1 MQKLCTQCE
10 TLFTPKQTRGSE
22 QIYCSPKCRNNAA
35 QTRMINK
42 IKQDAIQ
49 ETRTSLSGVTQS
61 NDTTRRE
68 SYIVEPNRDIR
79 DSTYIDIMEKNY
91 EARNKISELELKNLY
106 LTKEIEELKQE
117 IINLELE
124 LEEAETPG
132 EENEGMLGG
141 IMKQFKQDPVTTLSF
156 TTELINNLFKSKI
169 NAEGINA

>member
-1 MQKLCTQCE
+1 MQKLCTHCE
-10 TLFTPKQTRGSE
+10 TLYTPKQNNRGSE
-22 QIYCSPKCRNNAA
+22 QVYCSIKCRTSAA

-49 ETRTSLSGVTQS
+49 ETTTSLSGVTQS

-106 LTKEIEELKQE
+106 LSKEIEELKQE

-124 LEEAETPG
+124 LEEAQSPG
-132 EENEGMLGG
+132 EENEGMIGG
-141 IMKQFKQDPVTTLSF
+141 IMKQFKQDPVTTISF
-156 TTELINNLFKSKI
+156 ASELINNLLKPKI
-169 NAEGINA
+169 NAA

>member
-124 LEEAETPG
+124 LEEAQSPG

-141 IMKQFKQDPVTTLSF
+141 IMKQFKEDPVTTVSF
-156 TTELINNLFKSKI
+156 ATELINNLFKPKI
-169 NAEGINA
+169 NA

>member
-42 IKQDAIQ
+42 IKENAIQ
-49 ETRTSLSGVTQS
+49 ETRQPIIAENNNVLSRNRINAEQRTDNFSPDIIRLMES
-61 NDTTRRE
+61 NF
-68 SYIVEPNRDIR
+68 
-79 DSTYIDIMEKNY
+79 
-91 EARNKISELELKNLY
+91 EARNKISELDLKNLY

-132 EENEGMLGG
+132 EENEGMIGG
-141 IMKQFKQDPVTTLSF
+141 IMKQFKQDPVNTISF
-156 TTELINNLFKSKI
+156 ATELINNLIKPKI
-169 NAEGINA
+169 NA

>member
-10 TLFTPKQTRGSE
+10 TLYTPKQTRGSE

-42 IKQDAIQ
+42 IKEDAIQ
-49 ETRTSLSGVTQS
+49 ETRQSFSGITQS
-61 NDTTRRE
+61 NDNTRRE
-68 SYIVEPNRDIR
+68 NYTIEPNRNIS
-79 DSTYIDIMEKNY
+79 DSSYFDIMEKNY

-124 LEEAETPG
+124 LEEGETPG

-141 IMKQFKQDPVTTLSF
+141 IMKQFKEDPVNTISF
-156 TTELINNLFKSKI
+156 ASELINNLLKPKI
-169 NAEGINA
+169 NA